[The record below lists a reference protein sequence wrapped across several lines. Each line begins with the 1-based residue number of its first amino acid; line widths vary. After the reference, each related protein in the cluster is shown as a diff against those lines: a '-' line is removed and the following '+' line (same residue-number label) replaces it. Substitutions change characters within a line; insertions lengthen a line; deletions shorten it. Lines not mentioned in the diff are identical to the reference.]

1 SMSKH
6 RAITRADGRTH
17 GRHYSVLFGVGAL
30 VLIVFFGFQFFAQAH
45 PNAQW
50 ADTSDTDVSSLRAA
64 ETGQLGEPALVL
76 FHADW

>member
-1 SMSKH
+1 MNKH
-6 RAITRADGRTH
+6 RSLSRADGRTH
-17 GRHYSVLFGVGAL
+17 GRRYAVLFGVGAL
-30 VLIVFFGFQFFAQAH
+30 VLIAFVGFQLFAQAH

-64 ETGQLGEPALVL
+64 ETGQLGEPALVW